1 MQHNLAAHRVDYTVS
16 APTALPDED
25 IFGNTKK
32 IRFVL
37 DALDGHAT
45 RLGRPPV
52 VLDFGCG
59 NAIAA
64 GQHIADGVR
73 RYYGVDIHEPSLEHA
88 RSICTRDN
96 TRFGSEVPHHVVF
109 DALVYADVI
118 EHLDDPYELLSAHV
132 RSLSPD
138 GILIGSVP
146 NGFGPCEIEKWV
158 TRKLHLFDIA
168 RGTYRTGR
176 KLLGYPTEAKQY
188 ASYNHESGHVQF
200 FTLKSLQALA
210 DRLGL
215 YIRRFAHGGFV
226 GADLTGSTIFA
237 SRRFV
242 EWNIKIADSLPST
255 VVSTWYFEM
264 ARAR

>member
-1 MQHNLAAHRVDYTVS
+1 MQHDLGVQGVTYRPVE
-16 APTALPDED
+16 APPLPDED

-37 DALDGHAT
+37 EALDRHAA

-59 NAIAA
+59 NAVAA
-64 GQHIADGVR
+64 GQFIADGVR
-73 RYYGVDIHEPSLEHA
+73 RYHGVDMHEPSLNHA
-88 RSICTRDN
+88 RSICRRGN
-96 TRFGSEVPHHVVF
+96 TQFGFSVPPGVTF

-118 EHLDDPYELLSAHV
+118 EHLDDPYGLLAAHV
-132 RSLSPD
+132 QQLAPD
-138 GILIGSVP
+138 GILVGSVP

-158 TRKLHLFDIA
+158 TRKLHLYDIA
-168 RGTYRTGR
+168 RGTYRAGR
-176 KLLGYPTEAKQY
+176 KILGRPVPRREYV
-188 ASYNHESGHVQF
+188 SYNHDSGHVQF
-200 FTLKSLQALA
+200 FTLASLRALA

-215 YIRRFAHGGFV
+215 HIRRFAHGGFV

-237 SRRFV
+237 SKRFV
-242 EWNIKIADSLPST
+242 DWNVRVADSLPSV

-264 ARAR
+264 ARTP